1 VAAIAVFQ
9 TLVGVLLGITS
20 VGSGSLVI
28 LSMFYLF
35 RMRAAEIVGSNLV
48 IALMMVIP
56 AALTHYVAAGV
67 NWPLV
72 AVLLV
77 GALVGAALGAR
88 ATLMLPERALKLVI
102 VALIL
107 ASAAATVVKAMQAR

>member
-1 VAAIAVFQ
+1 
-9 TLVGVLLGITS
+9 

-48 IALMMVIP
+48 IALIMVIP

-67 NWPLV
+67 NWSLV

-88 ATLMLPERALKLVI
+88 ATLVLPERALKLII
-102 VALIL
+102 VVLIL
-107 ASAAATVVKAMQAR
+107 ASAIATAVRAVRTG